1 MEALRKE
8 EEERVMREE
17 EAIQRK
23 MDEERA
29 KTAYEE
35 MMKLEKEKAAMRE
48 VREAKTREQREKNEP
63 AFKKRK
69 VLDRIQ
75 HVFEKNMAEDGGQSK
90 KTAKVGSVRGKAD
103 EMFNKDDVA
112 ATAGSGRKNFQDSSL
127 SGISSVLN
135 KVKDRFEVKDE
146 GPVSIS
152 HGVSIKKKNI
162 PAAETFAMME
172 LKQQKE
178 SLNAA
183 KTSSANNEDWSWK
196 KKDPKQLVSQYPIFG
211 IFMLNFKLEKRPYL
225 RA

>member
-90 KTAKVGSVRGKAD
+90 KLSRCNVEGTTYIYLSQCFWYNQCPTTIALQ
-103 EMFNKDDVA
+103 F
-112 ATAGSGRKNFQDSSL
+112 SSQ
-127 SGISSVLN
+127 S
-135 KVKDRFEVKDE
+135 
-146 GPVSIS
+146 
-152 HGVSIKKKNI
+152 
-162 PAAETFAMME
+162 
-172 LKQQKE
+172 
-178 SLNAA
+178 
-183 KTSSANNEDWSWK
+183 
-196 KKDPKQLVSQYPIFG
+196 
-211 IFMLNFKLEKRPYL
+211 
-225 RA
+225 